1 MAFSS
6 ALVFGRKASVR
17 APALHKRKPPAP
29 PPKLNTLFLSLHTLY
44 LFTLSL
50 FLYYVLYVFDRA
62 PNFLRPITLV
72 GVFHACSS
80 RQSSMS
86 SMLPPFVV

>member
-1 MAFSS
+1 M
-6 ALVFGRKASVR
+6 VR
-17 APALHKRKPPAP
+17 YGNFFWPL
-29 PPKLNTLFLSLHTLY
+29 
-44 LFTLSL
+44 
-50 FLYYVLYVFDRA
+50 LYVFDRA
-62 PNFLRPITLV
+62 PNVLRPITFV